1 MTADENAPRDLVDG
15 RIRPVSMETA
25 MKRIR
30 ARIKHGNV
38 SVDQKALV
46 LEGEAGCGK
55 TSIAM
60 HTIEEELGIKTVTG
74 KTGLD
79 PFKVCLGAQ
88 QVEEL
93 LAAGIKVGEDKDGNP
108 QIIQAVHENLIPRQH
123 HVDSGDYTFDINGKS
138 RTVIPWFFDEI
149 FTGNMA
155 QMNQLRSALTLNQ
168 IGSIDIPKEVCVI
181 GTTNPEDVVYS
192 SRKSVDGAVM
202 DRCEILRV
210 YLSFEH
216 HQRYLAKQ
224 EAKGDFPA
232 VCRLFLRMDENKDI
246 WKKASP
252 RFWHQGFG
260 LVWQELSGELDYED
274 PDLMVLFSQALSGHF
289 QEIAKRNKQRR
300 SKEKL
305 SVTADALIAR
315 FMNFIEHGDD
325 PHYYPLSGNAV
336 LRAGEDKKLA
346 KKHMDLFDHW
356 HKHNGQSFIGVTIQD
371 MSTVI
376 CQEDDITKAQA
387 KHVSNLLGNSGSG
400 LSVQF
405 FRELYNTKRN
415 TPVYEKIYAALKGTK
430 AFTDIAEAMQQND
443 KMVRELKE
451 NRMKQKKLQ
460 EEL

>member
-1 MTADENAPRDLVDG
+1 MTAETDAPRDLVDG
-15 RIRPVSMETA
+15 RIRPVSMECA
-25 MKRIR
+25 IKRLKARIR
-30 ARIKHGNV
+30 HGNV
-38 SVDQKALV
+38 TVDQKALV
-46 LEGEAGCGK
+46 FEGEAGCGK
-55 TSIAM
+55 TSIMAQ
-60 HTIEEELGIKTVTG
+60 TLEEELGLK
-74 KTGLD
+74 

-93 LAAGIKVGEDKDGNP
+93 LAAGIKVSEDKNGKP
-108 QIIQAVHENLIPRQH
+108 IIIQAVHENLIPRQH
-123 HVDSGDYTFDINGKS
+123 HVEDGDYTFEVNGRE

-202 DRCEILRV
+202 DRCEIVRV
-210 YLSFEH
+210 YMDFEH
-216 HQRYLAKQ
+216 HQKYLAKQ

-232 VCRLFLRMDENKDI
+232 VCRMFLRMDENKDI
-246 WKKASP
+246 WGKASP

-260 LVWQELSGELDYED
+260 LVWQELSGEMDFED
-274 PDLMVLFSQALSGHF
+274 PDLMTLFSQALSGHF

-305 SVTADALIAR
+305 SMTADALIAR
-315 FMNFIEHGDD
+315 FMNFIQHGDD
-325 PHYYPLSGNAV
+325 PHYYPISGNAV
-336 LRAGEDKKLA
+336 LRGGEDKA
-346 KKHMDLFDHW
+346 KAKHQMKMFDWW
-356 HKHNGQSFIGVTIQD
+356 HKNSGQSFIGVTVQD
-371 MSTVI
+371 MSTVV
-376 CQEDDITKAQA
+376 CQEEDISKEQA

-400 LSVQF
+400 LAVQF

-415 TPVYEKIYAALKGTK
+415 TPVYEKIYGALKGTK

-451 NRMKQKKLQ
+451 NRIRQKTMA

>member
-1 MTADENAPRDLVDG
+1 MTAENDAPRDLVDG
-15 RIRPVSMETA
+15 RIRPINMEA
-25 MKRIR
+25 MIKRIK
-30 ARIKHGNV
+30 ARIRHGNIN
-38 SVDQKALV
+38 VDQKALV
-46 LEGEAGCGK
+46 FEGEAGCGK
-55 TSIAM
+55 TSIVLQ
-60 HTIEEELGIKTVTG
+60 TLEDELNLK
-74 KTGLD
+74 

-93 LAAGIKVGEDKDGNP
+93 LAAGIKVGEDENGNP
-108 QIIQAVHENLIPRQH
+108 KIIQAVHENLIPRPH
-123 HVDSGDYTFDINGKS
+123 HVTSGDWTFEVNGKE
-138 RTVIPWFFDEI
+138 RTVIPWVFDEI

-155 QMNQLRSALTLNQ
+155 QMNQLRAALTLNQ
-168 IGSIDIPKEVCVI
+168 IGSIDVPKEACII

-202 DRCEILRV
+202 DRCEIVRV
-210 YLSFEH
+210 YMTFEH

-224 EAKGDFPA
+224 EAKGEFPA
-232 VCRLFLRMDENKDI
+232 VCRLFLRMDENRDI
-246 WKKASP
+246 WGKASP

-274 PDLMVLFSQALSGHF
+274 PDLMLLFSQALSGHF

-305 SVTADALIAR
+305 SMTADALIAR

-325 PHYYPLSGNAV
+325 PHYYPISGNAV
-336 LRAGEDKKLA
+336 LKGGEEKKIGKSQL
-346 KKHMDLFDHW
+346 DLFDWW
-356 HKHNGQSFIGVTIQD
+356 HKNNGQSFIGVTVQD

-376 CQEDDITKAQA
+376 CQEDDITTKQA
-387 KHVSNLLGNSGSG
+387 NHISDLLGKSGSG

-415 TPVYEKIYAALKGTK
+415 TPVYEKIYGALKGTK

-443 KMVRELKE
+443 RMVKELKE
-451 NRMKQKKLQ
+451 NRIRQKQMQ